1 MTLSVNFIFILIL
14 VSALCHA
21 VWSAIIKSSKNPLS
35 LMGITSVLEV
45 TIFLPLTFTVP
56 FPTLEVWYFLIAT
69 VIIHIFYRLNVI
81 YSYRYGDLSYI
92 YPISRGSSC
101 LFVAIISILFLSS
114 YISIA
119 GFVGILIVCIGLF
132 LISYSKNLS
141 FNFRGFALAIST
153 AILITAYT
161 LVDGVGVR
169 LSENGFSYIYWLFTL
184 NGIPLLIIGLI
195 SKDGLRKRET
205 YTFRSGIAAGVFAT
219 SSYAIVVWSMQFI
232 EIAYVSSIREI
243 SIVFAAIIGMLFLF
257 EKNAKSRIIPSIL
270 IVSGIS
276 VVYFQILK
284 LKNIDILS

>member
-69 VIIHIFYRLNVI
+69 VIIHVFYRLNVI

-114 YISIA
+114 NISVA

-184 NGIPLLIIGLI
+184 NGIPLLIFGLI

-276 VVYFQILK
+276 VVYFQIL
-284 LKNIDILS
+284 

>member
-69 VIIHIFYRLNVI
+69 VIIDVFYRLNVI

-114 YISIA
+114 DISVA

-276 VVYFQILK
+276 VVYFQIL
-284 LKNIDILS
+284 

>member
-1 MTLSVNFIFILIL
+1 MSVNFIFILIL
-14 VSALCHA
+14 VSALCQA

-69 VIIHIFYRLNVI
+69 VIIHVFYRLNVI
-81 YSYRYGDLSYI
+81 FSYRYGDLSYI

-101 LFVAIISILFLSS
+101 LFVAIISILFLNSD
-114 YISIA
+114 ISVA

-276 VVYFQILK
+276 VVYFQIL
-284 LKNIDILS
+284 

>member
-69 VIIHIFYRLNVI
+69 VIIHVFYRLNVI

-101 LFVAIISILFLSS
+101 LFVAIISVLFLSS
-114 YISIA
+114 DISVA

-132 LISYSKNLS
+132 LISYSKNLF

-219 SSYAIVVWSMQFI
+219 SSYAIIVWSMQFI

-276 VVYFQILK
+276 VVYFQIL
-284 LKNIDILS
+284 

>member
-69 VIIHIFYRLNVI
+69 VIIHVFYRLNVI

-114 YISIA
+114 DISFA

-195 SKDGLRKRET
+195 SKDGLRKKET

-276 VVYFQILK
+276 VVYFQIL
-284 LKNIDILS
+284 

>member
-69 VIIHIFYRLNVI
+69 VIIHVFYRLNVI

-114 YISIA
+114 DISVA

-184 NGIPLLIIGLI
+184 NGIPLLIIGLF

-276 VVYFQILK
+276 VVYFQIL
-284 LKNIDILS
+284 

>member
-56 FPTLEVWYFLIAT
+56 FPSLEAWYFLIAT
-69 VIIHIFYRLNVI
+69 VIIHVIYRLNVI

-114 YISIA
+114 DISVS
-119 GFVGILIVCIGLF
+119 GFIGILIVCIGLF

-161 LVDGVGVR
+161 LIDGVGVR

-243 SIVFAAIIGMLFLF
+243 SIVFATIIGMLFLF
-257 EKNAKSRIIPSIL
+257 EKNAKSRIIPAIL
-270 IVSGIS
+270 IVGGIS
-276 VVYFQILK
+276 VVYFQIL
-284 LKNIDILS
+284 

>member
-69 VIIHIFYRLNVI
+69 VIIHVFYRLNVI

-114 YISIA
+114 DISVA

-153 AILITAYT
+153 SILITAYT

-276 VVYFQILK
+276 VVYFQIL
-284 LKNIDILS
+284 

>member
-1 MTLSVNFIFILIL
+1 MSVNFIFILIL

-45 TIFLPLTFTVP
+45 AIFLPLTFTVP

-69 VIIHIFYRLNVI
+69 VIIHVFYRLNVI

-114 YISIA
+114 DISVS
-119 GFVGILIVCIGLF
+119 GFIGILIVCIGLF

-243 SIVFAAIIGMLFLF
+243 SIVFAAIIGMVFLF
-257 EKNAKSRIIPSIL
+257 ERNAKSRIIPSIL

-276 VVYFQILK
+276 VVYFQIH
-284 LKNIDILS
+284 

>member
-69 VIIHIFYRLNVI
+69 VIIHVFYRLNVI

-101 LFVAIISILFLSS
+101 LFVAIISILFLNSD
-114 YISIA
+114 ISVA

-243 SIVFAAIIGMLFLF
+243 SIVFAAIIGMVFLF
-257 EKNAKSRIIPSIL
+257 ERNAKSRIIPSIL

-276 VVYFQILK
+276 VVYFQIL
-284 LKNIDILS
+284 

>member
-69 VIIHIFYRLNVI
+69 VIIHVFYRLNVM

-114 YISIA
+114 DISVA

-195 SKDGLRKRET
+195 SKNGLRKRET
-205 YTFRSGIAAGVFAT
+205 YTFGSGIAAGVFAT

-276 VVYFQILK
+276 VVYFQIL
-284 LKNIDILS
+284 

>member
-69 VIIHIFYRLNVI
+69 VIIHVFYRLNVI

-114 YISIA
+114 DISVA

-195 SKDGLRKRET
+195 SKDGLRRRET

-232 EIAYVSSIREI
+232 EIAYVTSIREI

-276 VVYFQILK
+276 VVYFQIL
-284 LKNIDILS
+284 

>member
-69 VIIHIFYRLNVI
+69 VIIHVIYRLNVI

-114 YISIA
+114 DISVA

-184 NGIPLLIIGLI
+184 NGIPLLIIGLL

-276 VVYFQILK
+276 VVYFQIL
-284 LKNIDILS
+284 

>member
-1 MTLSVNFIFILIL
+1 
-14 VSALCHA
+14 
-21 VWSAIIKSSKNPLS
+21 
-35 LMGITSVLEV
+35 MGITSVLEV

-69 VIIHIFYRLNVI
+69 VIIHVFYRLNVI

-114 YISIA
+114 DISVA
-119 GFVGILIVCIGLF
+119 GFIGILIVCIGLF

-195 SKDGLRKRET
+195 SKNGLRKTET
-205 YTFRSGIAAGVFAT
+205 YNFSSGIAAGIFAT

-243 SIVFAAIIGMLFLF
+243 SIVFAAIIGMVFLF
-257 EKNAKSRIIPSIL
+257 ERNAKSRIIPSIL

-276 VVYFQILK
+276 VVYFQIL
-284 LKNIDILS
+284 

>member
-69 VIIHIFYRLNVI
+69 VIIHVFYRLNVI

-114 YISIA
+114 DISVD

-276 VVYFQILK
+276 VVYFQIL
-284 LKNIDILS
+284 

>member
-69 VIIHIFYRLNVI
+69 VIIHVFYRLNVI

-114 YISIA
+114 DISVA

-205 YTFRSGIAAGVFAT
+205 YTFRSGIAAGLFAT

-276 VVYFQILK
+276 VVYFQIL
-284 LKNIDILS
+284 

>member
-69 VIIHIFYRLNVI
+69 VIIHVFYRLNVI

-114 YISIA
+114 DISVA

-184 NGIPLLIIGLI
+184 NVIPLLIIGLI

-276 VVYFQILK
+276 VVYFQIL
-284 LKNIDILS
+284 

>member
-69 VIIHIFYRLNVI
+69 VIIHVFYRLNVI

-114 YISIA
+114 DISVA

-132 LISYSKNLS
+132 LISYSKDLS
-141 FNFRGFALAIST
+141 FNFRGFALAVST

-161 LVDGVGVR
+161 LVDWVGVR

-276 VVYFQILK
+276 VVYFQIL
-284 LKNIDILS
+284 

>member
-56 FPTLEVWYFLIAT
+56 FPTLQVWYFLIAT
-69 VIIHIFYRLNVI
+69 VIIHVFYRLNVI

-114 YISIA
+114 DISIA
-119 GFVGILIVCIGLF
+119 GFIGILIVCIGLF

-276 VVYFQILK
+276 VVYFQIL
-284 LKNIDILS
+284 

>member
-1 MTLSVNFIFILIL
+1 MSINFIFLLIIF
-14 VSALCHA
+14 SALCHA
-21 VWSAIIKSSKNPLS
+21 IWSAIIKSSKNPLS
-35 LMGITSVLEV
+35 LMGITSILEV
-45 TIFLPLTFTVP
+45 VIFFPLTFTVP
-56 FPTLEVWYFLIAT
+56 FPSMEVWYFLIAT
-69 VIIHIFYRLNVI
+69 VIIHVFYRLNVI

-114 YISIA
+114 DISVA

-141 FNFRGFALAIST
+141 FNFRGFSLAIST

-184 NGIPLLIIGLI
+184 NGIPLLIIGLV
-195 SKDGLRKRET
+195 SKNGLRKTET
-205 YTFRSGIAAGVFAT
+205 YNFSSGIAAGIFAT

-276 VVYFQILK
+276 VVYFQIL
-284 LKNIDILS
+284 

>member
-69 VIIHIFYRLNVI
+69 VIIHVFYRLNVI

-114 YISIA
+114 DISVA

-161 LVDGVGVR
+161 LVDGIGVR

-276 VVYFQILK
+276 VVYFQIL
-284 LKNIDILS
+284 

>member
-14 VSALCHA
+14 VSALCHS

-35 LMGITSVLEV
+35 LMSITSVLEV

-69 VIIHIFYRLNVI
+69 VIIHVFYRLNVI

-114 YISIA
+114 DISVA

-276 VVYFQILK
+276 VVYFQIL
-284 LKNIDILS
+284 

>member
-69 VIIHIFYRLNVI
+69 VIIHVFYRLNVI

-114 YISIA
+114 DISVA

-195 SKDGLRKRET
+195 SKDGLRKRKT

-276 VVYFQILK
+276 VVYFQIL
-284 LKNIDILS
+284 

>member
-69 VIIHIFYRLNVI
+69 VIIHVFYRLNVI

-101 LFVAIISILFLSS
+101 LFVAIISILYLSS
-114 YISIA
+114 DISVA

-205 YTFRSGIAAGVFAT
+205 YTFKSGIAAGVFAT

-276 VVYFQILK
+276 VVYFQIL
-284 LKNIDILS
+284 

>member
-56 FPTLEVWYFLIAT
+56 FPTVEVWYFLIAT
-69 VIIHIFYRLNVI
+69 VIIHVFYRLNVI

-114 YISIA
+114 DISVA

-219 SSYAIVVWSMQFI
+219 SSYSIVVWSMQFI

-276 VVYFQILK
+276 VVYFQIL
-284 LKNIDILS
+284 

>member
-69 VIIHIFYRLNVI
+69 VIIHVFYRLNVI

-114 YISIA
+114 DISVA

-184 NGIPLLIIGLI
+184 NGIPLLIFGLI
-195 SKDGLRKRET
+195 SKDGLRKKET

-276 VVYFQILK
+276 VVYFQIL
-284 LKNIDILS
+284 

>member
-21 VWSAIIKSSKNPLS
+21 IWSAIIKSSKNPLS

-56 FPTLEVWYFLIAT
+56 FPTLDVWYFLIAT
-69 VIIHIFYRLNVI
+69 VIIHVFYRLNVI

-114 YISIA
+114 DISVA

-276 VVYFQILK
+276 VVYFQIL
-284 LKNIDILS
+284 

>member
-35 LMGITSVLEV
+35 LMGITSILEV

-69 VIIHIFYRLNVI
+69 VIIHVFYRLNVI

-114 YISIA
+114 DISVA

-132 LISYSKNLS
+132 LISYSKNLL
-141 FNFRGFALAIST
+141 FNFRGFSLAIST

-184 NGIPLLIIGLI
+184 NGIPLLVIGLI
-195 SKDGLRKRET
+195 SKNGLRRTET
-205 YTFRSGIAAGVFAT
+205 VSYTHLTLPTICAT

-276 VVYFQILK
+276 VVYFQIL
-284 LKNIDILS
+284 

>member
-69 VIIHIFYRLNVI
+69 VTIHVFYRLNVI

-114 YISIA
+114 DISVA

-184 NGIPLLIIGLI
+184 NGVPLLIIGLI

-257 EKNAKSRIIPSIL
+257 EKNAKSRIRPSML

-276 VVYFQILK
+276 VVYFQIL
-284 LKNIDILS
+284 

>member
-45 TIFLPLTFTVP
+45 IIFLPLTFAVP

-69 VIIHIFYRLNVI
+69 VIIHVFYRLNVI

-114 YISIA
+114 DISVA

-276 VVYFQILK
+276 VVYFQIL
-284 LKNIDILS
+284 

>member
-69 VIIHIFYRLNVI
+69 VIIHVFYRLNVI

-114 YISIA
+114 DISVA
-119 GFVGILIVCIGLF
+119 GFFGILIVCIGLF

-184 NGIPLLIIGLI
+184 NGIPMLIIGLI

-257 EKNAKSRIIPSIL
+257 EKNAKSRIIPTIL

-276 VVYFQILK
+276 VVYFQIL
-284 LKNIDILS
+284 

>member
-114 YISIA
+114 DISVA

-276 VVYFQILK
+276 VVYFQIL
-284 LKNIDILS
+284 

>member
-1 MTLSVNFIFILIL
+1 MTVSVNFIFILIL

-21 VWSAIIKSSKNPLS
+21 VWSALIKSSKNPLS

-69 VIIHIFYRLNVI
+69 VIIHVIYRLNVI

-114 YISIA
+114 DISVA

-195 SKDGLRKRET
+195 SKDGLRKKET

-276 VVYFQILK
+276 VVYFQIL
-284 LKNIDILS
+284 

>member
-69 VIIHIFYRLNVI
+69 VIIHVFYRLNVI

-114 YISIA
+114 DISVA
-119 GFVGILIVCIGLF
+119 GFFGILIVCIGLF
-132 LISYSKNLS
+132 FISYSKNLS

-184 NGIPLLIIGLI
+184 NGIPLLIIGFI

-276 VVYFQILK
+276 VVYFQIL
-284 LKNIDILS
+284 

>member
-69 VIIHIFYRLNVI
+69 VIIHVFYRLNVI

-114 YISIA
+114 DISVA

-132 LISYSKNLS
+132 LISYAKNLY

-276 VVYFQILK
+276 VVYFQIL
-284 LKNIDILS
+284 

>member
-69 VIIHIFYRLNVI
+69 VIIHVFYRLNVI

-114 YISIA
+114 DISVA

-132 LISYSKNLS
+132 LIAYSKNLS

-276 VVYFQILK
+276 VVYFQIL
-284 LKNIDILS
+284 

>member
-56 FPTLEVWYFLIAT
+56 FPTLEVWYFLITT
-69 VIIHIFYRLNVI
+69 VIIHVIYRLNVI
-81 YSYRYGDLSYI
+81 YSYKYGDLSYI

-114 YISIA
+114 DISVA
-119 GFVGILIVCIGLF
+119 GFIGILIVCIGLF

-276 VVYFQILK
+276 VVYFQIL
-284 LKNIDILS
+284 

>member
-69 VIIHIFYRLNVI
+69 VIIHVIYRLNVI

-92 YPISRGSSC
+92 DPISRGSSC

-114 YISIA
+114 DISVA

-276 VVYFQILK
+276 VVYFQIL
-284 LKNIDILS
+284 